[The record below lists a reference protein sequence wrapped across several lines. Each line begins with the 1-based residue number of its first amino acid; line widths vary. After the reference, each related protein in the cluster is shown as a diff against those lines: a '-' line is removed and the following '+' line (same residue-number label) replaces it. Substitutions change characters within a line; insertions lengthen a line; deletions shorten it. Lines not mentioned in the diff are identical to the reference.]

1 MKYTN
6 ELDRGKAVAFVVF
19 IVVFALWM
27 TRFF

>member
-6 ELDRGKAVAFVVF
+6 EFDRDKAVAFV
-19 IVVFALWM
+19 IVVAVFALWM